1 VTTAMAAKPEKRP
14 RGRPSQGVLEAILK
28 TTLELIGEQGLARLT
43 TKEIA
48 VRAGVSEASIY
59 YHFADKK
66 ALVEGVI
73 IDAVLGPLRAF
84 AASFPARAE
93 GKSARE
99 ALLDYGSALEA
110 FWKRV
115 LPVLSAV
122 QADAD
127 LRDHFRHRINEL
139 GFGPHRGVRIVG
151 EYLAGR
157 QREGLLRSDVDPEAI
172 AMAFAASC
180 FLSAYQGHMLGPA
193 ARRKLPALKT
203 TIETLVDLATPP
215 QPR

>member
-1 VTTAMAAKPEKRP
+1 MAAPPHAEKRR
-14 RGRPSQGVLEAILK
+14 RGRPSRGVREAILA
-28 TTLELIGEQGLARLT
+28 TTLELVGEQGLARLT

-48 VRAGVSEASIY
+48 ARAGVSEASIY

-73 IDAVLGPLRAF
+73 IDAVLGPLREF
-84 AASFPARAE
+84 AAAFPGRAE
-93 GKSARE
+93 GKTVRQ
-99 ALLDYGSALEA
+99 ALLDYGEALEA

-122 QADAD
+122 QADVD
-127 LRDHFRHRINEL
+127 LRDHFRRRIDEL

-151 EYLAGR
+151 AYLKERQEAG
-157 QREGLLRSDVDPEAI
+157 ELRADADPRAV

-193 ARRKLPALKT
+193 ARRKLPSLRT
-203 TIETLVDLATPP
+203 TIETLVGLAAADSG
-215 QPR
+215 R